1 MENERG
7 GRRDRLKELFSRLGK
22 FRYALLVLLAGAVLM
37 LFPSKGTAPGE
48 TSAQP
53 AEAAAQ
59 TVDVEKQLAALLAKV
74 EGAGR
79 VEVMLSLDYG
89 AESFYQTD
97 ERKTGT
103 DTYERETV
111 FAQTG
116 SSARTPVVTRTREPV
131 YKGAIIV
138 CEGADRASVEL
149 AVVRAVSR
157 LTGLGSDKISVLKMK

>member
-1 MENERG
+1 MENERSG
-7 GRRDRLKELFSRLGK
+7 ALERLRELLSRLGK
-22 FRYALLVLLAGAVLM
+22 FRYALLVLLAGAALM
-37 LFPSKGTAPGE
+37 LLPSKGSG
-48 TSAQP
+48 SAGTVTQP
-53 AEAAAQ
+53 SEPSVQ
-59 TVDVEKQLAALLAKV
+59 TGDVEKQLAALLAKV
-74 EGAGR
+74 EGAGH

-116 SSARTPVVTRTREPV
+116 SAAHTPVVTRTREPV

-138 CEGADRASVEL
+138 CEGANRASVEL
-149 AVVRAVSR
+149 AIVRAVSR
-157 LTGLGSDKISVLKMK
+157 LTGLGSDKISVMKMK